1 MLEHD
6 LNIMIDWFN
15 ANKLSLNLQNMVA
28 MQFWSN
34 NTNLNL
40 HVNNTEIPTVESTK
54 FLGVQIDN

>member
-15 ANKLSLNLQNMVA
+15 ANKLSLNLQKTVA
-28 MQFWSN
+28 MQFWNN

-40 HVNNTEIPTVESTK
+40 QVDNTN
-54 FLGVQIDN
+54 G